1 MPINRA
7 SITALITA
15 YCRAYHATH
24 DDPKI
29 FDDALADLMFT
40 PEEHIAFDKNLAETL
55 ALINPERAARRPD
68 QATALA
74 WVVQTHNGPI
84 TLSRSRYTEDRLVEL
99 IERGVRQYVILGAGL
114 DTFAFR
120 RSDLLERVQV
130 FEVDHPATLA
140 MKHERLAILGR
151 PYPPQLHF
159 VAVDFATEQ
168 LADALP
174 AAGYDPHQLS
184 CFSWLG
190 VTYYLTRA
198 AVMDTLRAVAS
209 IAPAGSSILFDYL
222 DADAFVPERAARR
235 VQVLQAIAARV
246 GEPMQTGFEPQTL
259 AAELQ
264 TVGFQLAEDLG
275 PAEIEARYFQGRTD
289 EYHAF
294 EHVHVARAVV
304 A

>member
-1 MPINRA
+1 MVVNRA

-24 DDPKI
+24 DNPKI
-29 FDDALADLMFT
+29 FDDFLADQMFT
-40 PEEHIAFDKNLAETL
+40 PEEHVAFDKSLAETL
-55 ALINPERAARRPD
+55 ALINPERAARQPD

-84 TLSRSRYTEDRLVEL
+84 TLSRSRYTEDRLVAL
-99 IERGVRQYVILGAGL
+99 IDRGVQQYVILGAGL

-120 RSDLLERVQV
+120 RTDLLERVQV

-159 VAVDFATEQ
+159 VAVDFAAESVAEAL
-168 LADALP
+168 LAG
-174 AAGYDPHQLS
+174 GYATQRLS

-198 AVMDTLRAVAS
+198 AIFDTLRAVAS
-209 IAPAGSSILFDYL
+209 IAPAGSSIIFDYL

-246 GEPMQTGFEPQTL
+246 GEPMQTGFDPHTL
-259 AAELQ
+259 AADLQ
-264 TVGFQLAEDLG
+264 TVGFRLEEDLG
-275 PAEIEARYFQGRTD
+275 SVEIDARYFRDRTD

-294 EHVHVARAVV
+294 EHVHFARAVV

>member
-1 MPINRA
+1 MVVNRA

-24 DDPKI
+24 DNPKI
-29 FDDALADLMFT
+29 FDDFLADQMFT
-40 PEEHIAFDKNLAETL
+40 PEEHVAFDKSLAETL
-55 ALINPERAARRPD
+55 ALINPERAARQPD

-84 TLSRSRYTEDRLVEL
+84 TLSRSRYTEDRLVAL
-99 IERGVRQYVILGAGL
+99 IDRGVRQYVILGAGL

-120 RSDLLERVQV
+120 RTDLLERVQV

-159 VAVDFATEQ
+159 VAVDFAAESVAEPL
-168 LADALP
+168 LAG
-174 AAGYDPHQLS
+174 GYATQRLS

-198 AVMDTLRAVAS
+198 AIFDTLRAVAS
-209 IAPAGSSILFDYL
+209 IAPAGSSIIFDYL

-235 VQVLQAIAARV
+235 VQILQAIAARV
-246 GEPMQTGFEPQTL
+246 GEPMQTGFDPHTL
-259 AAELQ
+259 AADLQ
-264 TVGFQLAEDLG
+264 TVGFRLEEDLG
-275 PAEIEARYFQGRTD
+275 SVEIDARYFRDRTD

-294 EHVHVARAVV
+294 EHVHFARAVV